1 MQLHQFADSSL
12 GPGPERGNLR
22 PQSLQLHQVVA
33 GCGAVAQQ
41 SQPVG
46 GNLREALK
54 QGAAASKDMAAVK
67 RSKVE
72 TFVLVKSFLSRS
84 RADATEENPF
94 KTMAYHSIEVKMF
107 SSVENKPVLANW
119 ISRQHKPDMSRTSE
133 ERR

>member
-1 MQLHQFADSSL
+1 MLHRF
-12 GPGPERGNLR
+12 ERGT
-22 PQSLQLHQVVA
+22 PSE
-33 GCGAVAQQ
+33 
-41 SQPVG
+41 SIVG
-46 GNLREALK
+46 
-54 QGAAASKDMAAVK
+54 VK